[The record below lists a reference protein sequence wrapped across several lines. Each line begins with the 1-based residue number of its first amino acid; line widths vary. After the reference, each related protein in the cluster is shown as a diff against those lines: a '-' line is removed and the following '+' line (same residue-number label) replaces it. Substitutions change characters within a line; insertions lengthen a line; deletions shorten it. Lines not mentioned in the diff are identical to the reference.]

1 MSHLRSRLSVQ
12 STRALM
18 CVGEWSSMGLV
29 KDSDLTAAATL
40 PDIDGE
46 DEDLGNDWD
55 AIDKDAY

>member
-1 MSHLRSRLSVQ
+1 
-12 STRALM
+12 M

-55 AIDKDAY
+55 AIDKDVY